1 MSNGIST
8 LSRPNGWSSKSN
20 DNMKKI
26 FSLAALAAAVLAFG
40 AAASAQTLERVNEYA
55 EIAGVNVMDGP
66 FEVSLVHA
74 DKYSVKLVTDA
85 VISEFVSS
93 TLRDK
98 TVYISYDSKNVP
110 KEVKKLYKG
119 RKNPDP
125 VLQVIIYAPEIQELA
140 LSDKCTFTAAEQV
153 IASRFDLNLADNA
166 SVKSL
171 RLKADNVGLSLR
183 KKSSAV
189 LDLIVPGSLTISS
202 EGSSNVRSSGVY
214 GSVSVMSAGSST
226 VSVEGDCDELSVR
239 SEGSSQVNVST
250 KTGKA
255 SVDVNNTSKT
265 GISGSA
271 SELVITGR
279 NNATAD
285 VRNLDIPAVTVTL
298 NSATAHV
305 GAKKQ
310 LTLELTG
317 GAEVFYEGEPQFI
330 IKKIVKSTLAPAGTK

>member
-1 MSNGIST
+1 
-8 LSRPNGWSSKSN
+8 
-20 DNMKKI
+20 MKRI
-26 FSLAALAAAVLAFG
+26 LSLAAVAAAALALG

-55 EIAGVNVMDGP
+55 ELTGVNVMDGP
-66 FEVSLVHA
+66 FDVTLVHA
-74 DKYSVKLVTDA
+74 DKCSVKLITDA
-85 VISEFVSS
+85 VISEFVSA

-125 VLQVIIYAPEIQELA
+125 VLQVIVSAPEIQELSLA
-140 LSDKCTFTAAEQV
+140 DKSTFSSAEQL

-166 SVKSL
+166 SVKAL
-171 RLKADNVGLSLR
+171 RLKADNVGLSLK

-189 LDLIVPGSLTISS
+189 LDLVIPGSLTVST
-202 EGSSNVRSSGVY
+202 EGGANVRISGVY
-214 GSVSVMSAGSST
+214 GDVAVMSAGSST
-226 VSVEGDCDELSVR
+226 VSLEGDCEELNVK

-255 SVDVNNTSKT
+255 FLDVNNTSKT
-265 GISGSA
+265 ALSGSA
-271 SELVITGR
+271 AELSITGR

-285 VRNLDIPAVTVTL
+285 VRNLDIDAVSVTL
-298 NSATAHV
+298 NNATAHL

-317 GAEVFYEGEPQFI
+317 GAEVYYDGEPQFI
-330 IKKIVKSTLAPAGTK
+330 IKKIVKSTLAPNGTK

>member
-1 MSNGIST
+1 
-8 LSRPNGWSSKSN
+8 
-20 DNMKKI
+20 MKRI
-26 FSLAALAAAVLAFG
+26 LSLAAVAAAALALG

-55 EIAGVNVMDGP
+55 ELTGVNVMDGP
-66 FEVSLVHA
+66 FDVTLVHA
-74 DKYSVKLVTDA
+74 DKCSVKLITDA
-85 VISEFVSS
+85 AISEFVSA

-125 VLQVIIYAPEIQELA
+125 VLQVIVSAPEIQELSLA
-140 LSDKCTFTAAEQV
+140 DKSTFSSAEQL

-166 SVKSL
+166 SVKAL
-171 RLKADNVGLSLR
+171 RLKADNVGLSLK

-189 LDLIVPGSLTISS
+189 LDLVIPGSLTVST
-202 EGSSNVRSSGVY
+202 EGGANVRISGVY
-214 GSVSVMSAGSST
+214 GDVAVMSAGSST
-226 VSVEGDCDELSVR
+226 VSLEGDCEELNVK
-239 SEGSSQVNVST
+239 SEGSSQVNVNT

-255 SVDVNNTSKT
+255 FIDVNNTSKT
-265 GISGSA
+265 ALSGSA
-271 SELVITGR
+271 AELTITGR

-285 VRNLDIPAVTVTL
+285 VRNLDIDAVSVTL
-298 NSATAHV
+298 NNATAHL

-317 GAEVFYEGEPQFI
+317 GAEVYYDGEPQFI
-330 IKKIVKSTLAPAGTK
+330 IKKIVKSTLAPNGTK

>member
-1 MSNGIST
+1 MSNGISIR
-8 LSRPNGWSSKSN
+8 SRPNGWNSKN
-20 DNMKKI
+20 NRKMKKI
-26 FSLAALAAAVLAFG
+26 FSFAAVAATVLTLG
-40 AAASAQTLERVNEYA
+40 AVASAQTLERVNEYA
-55 EIAGVNVMDGP
+55 ELTGVNVMDGP
-66 FEVSLVHA
+66 FDVTLVHA

-85 VISEFVSS
+85 VISEFVTT
-93 TLRDK
+93 TLQDK

-125 VLQVIIYAPEIQELA
+125 VLQVIIYAPEIQELTLA
-140 LSDKCTFTAAEQV
+140 DKCTFSASEQV
-153 IASRFDLNLADNA
+153 IASRFDLNLAENA

-171 RLKADNVGLSLR
+171 RLKADNVGLSLK

-189 LDLIVPGSLTISS
+189 LDLVVPGSLTIST
-202 EGSSNVRSSGVY
+202 EGSSNVRTSGVY

-226 VSVEGDCDELSVR
+226 VGVEGDCEELNVK
-239 SEGSSQVNVST
+239 SEGSSQVNVNT

-255 SVDVNNTSKT
+255 YLEVGNSSKT
-265 GISGSA
+265 GLSGSA
-271 SELVITGR
+271 SELAITGR

-285 VRNLDIPAVTVTL
+285 VRNLDIDAVTVTL
-298 NSATAHV
+298 NNATAHM

-317 GAEVFYEGEPQFI
+317 GASVYYEGEPQFL

>member
-1 MSNGIST
+1 
-8 LSRPNGWSSKSN
+8 
-20 DNMKKI
+20 MKRI
-26 FSLAALAAAVLAFG
+26 LSLAAVAAAALALG

-55 EIAGVNVMDGP
+55 ELTGVNVMDGP
-66 FEVSLVHA
+66 FDVTLVHA
-74 DKYSVKLVTDA
+74 DKCSVKLITDA
-85 VISEFVSS
+85 AISEFVSA

-125 VLQVIIYAPEIQELA
+125 VLQVIVSAPEIQELSLA
-140 LSDKCTFTAAEQV
+140 DKSTFSSAEQL

-166 SVKSL
+166 SVKAL
-171 RLKADNVGLSLR
+171 RLKADNVGLSLK

-189 LDLIVPGSLTISS
+189 LDLVIPGSLTVST
-202 EGSSNVRSSGVY
+202 EGGANVRISGVY
-214 GSVSVMSAGSST
+214 GDVAVMSAGSST
-226 VSVEGDCDELSVR
+226 VSLEGDCEELNVK
-239 SEGSSQVNVST
+239 SEGSSQVNVNT

-255 SVDVNNTSKT
+255 FLDVNNTSKT
-265 GISGSA
+265 ALSGSA
-271 SELVITGR
+271 AELSITGR

-285 VRNLDIPAVTVTL
+285 VRNLDIDAVSVTL
-298 NSATAHV
+298 NNATAHL

-317 GAEVFYEGEPQFI
+317 GAEVYYDGEPQFI
-330 IKKIVKSTLAPAGTK
+330 IKKIVKSTLAPNGTK